1 MMSFKKCVLAL
12 SVLVYAAP
20 AHSVSNPL
28 SNLSPKET
36 AKLMFWL
43 ANAVS
48 LGYYFFH
55 QPEDRPSQ
63 APFERILKGFFDNL
77 FNDIFDWNNV
87 THFTDILPGQRWKIY
102 STILDGRSEF
112 KIKLLTDPKR
122 KNIKGFGLYHF
133 CEKNM
138 KKIVKYCAVLG
149 ISYGLLSG
157 ELEANTRKLLDI
169 ILNAYKNASMV
180 AVS

>member
-1 MMSFKKCVLAL
+1 MISFKK
-12 SVLVYAAP
+12 SVLMLSLLAAAP
-20 AHSVSNPL
+20 AHSVNNPL
-28 SNLSPKET
+28 SNLSAKET

-43 ANAVS
+43 ANATS

-55 QPEDRPSQ
+55 QPDDRASQ
-63 APFERILKGFFDNL
+63 APFERVLKGFFDNL
-77 FNDIFDWNNV
+77 FHDIFNWDNV
-87 THFTDILPGQRWKIY
+87 THFGDILPGQRWKVY

-149 ISYGLLSG
+149 ISYGLLQG
-157 ELEANTRKLLDI
+157 EIQANTRQFLDI
-169 ILNAYKNASMV
+169 ILNAYRNANKI
-180 AVS
+180 AQA